1 MLSCVF
7 RLLPSILCGVHVN
20 FVFVCPS
27 VRCSVSFGVCVR
39 GCARA
44 LATNALHYILMRD
57 ALKEARKQHTTKDGD
72 RDRIDEFVCKK
83 DGKEMNRYILY
94 MI

>member
-1 MLSCVF
+1 
-7 RLLPSILCGVHVN
+7 
-20 FVFVCPS
+20 
-27 VRCSVSFGVCVR
+27 
-39 GCARA
+39 
-44 LATNALHYILMRD
+44 MRD